1 MGMVDMVV
9 HRKDLR
15 ARLTTV
21 LQLITLPNSPQLK
34 KRA

>member
-1 MGMVDMVV
+1 
-9 HRKDLR
+9 LR

-21 LQLITLPNSPQLK
+21 LQLIMLPNSPQMK

>member
-1 MGMVDMVV
+1 MVDMVV

-21 LQLITLPNSPQLK
+21 LQLIMLPNSPQMK